1 MLHDVLLLIL
11 LGLLIAGL
19 NGHLL
24 REPLVHLHALFDTR
38 YLLYNGL
45 MYVFGLLHLLH
56 SLLHGMLFGD
66 AGLFLDMRGLLVLG
80 PGFLELLLVGC
91 G

>member
-24 REPLVHLHALFDTR
+24 LEPLVHLHALFDTR

-45 MYVFGLLHLLH
+45 MYVVGLLR
-56 SLLHGMLFGD
+56 SLLHGKLFGD